1 MATMN
6 ISLPDLM
13 KAFAEAQARDGR
25 FSNVSDYVRDLIRR
39 DQGRT
44 EEDEQWLRDLGA
56 SLDRGLAEA
65 EAGQARDIDDVF
77 DELDRTLAA
86 LIADRPRA

>member
-39 DQGRT
+39 DQAR
-44 EEDEQWLRDLGA
+44 QQA
-56 SLDRGLAEA
+56 MAEV
-65 EAGQARDIDDVF
+65 Q
-77 DELDRTLAA
+77 A
-86 LIADRPRA
+86 LIDEGIASGPAQPFDMDAFIAGKKAGTRD

>member
-1 MATMN
+1 MASMN
-6 ISLPDLM
+6 ISLPDPM
-13 KAFAEAQARDGR
+13 RAFVQRRIDSGR
-25 FSNVSDYVRDLIRR
+25 YASVSDYVRDLIRR

-56 SLDRGLAEA
+56 SIDRGLAEA
-65 EAGQARDIDDVF
+65 EAGQAHDMDAVF

-86 LIADRPRA
+86 MIADRPRA

>member
-25 FSNVSDYVRDLIRR
+25 FANVSDYMRDLIRR
-39 DQGRT
+39 DQERQQALSEIQTALSEGIASGPAQ
-44 EEDEQWLRDLGA
+44 EFDLRDF
-56 SLDRGLAEA
+56 LA
-65 EAGQARDIDDVF
+65 RKK
-77 DELDRTLAA
+77 A
-86 LIADRPRA
+86 LTGR